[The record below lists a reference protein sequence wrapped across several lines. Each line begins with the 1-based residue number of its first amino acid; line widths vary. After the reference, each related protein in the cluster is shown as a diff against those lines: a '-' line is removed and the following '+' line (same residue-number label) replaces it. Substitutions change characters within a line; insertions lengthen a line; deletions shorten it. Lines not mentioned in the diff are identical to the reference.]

1 MKTMKILKI
10 LSIVFVFA
18 FLSLYI
24 FCTIFYDDA
33 DFCHDSGYCKEGLPL
48 NTEIGPIV
56 ISEETCKLTKGVWLQ
71 EKECVNIKVCKPSK
85 KTNNYN
91 LLSQFFL
98 IFSISEVR

>member
-10 LSIVFVFA
+10 LSIVFIFA

-48 NTEIGPIV
+48 NTEIGLIV

-71 EKECVNIKVCKPSK
+71 EKRMCK
-85 KTNNYN
+85 Y
-91 LLSQFFL
+91 
-98 IFSISEVR
+98 